1 MVRVRQPADFNNQ
14 KEKMKLD
21 EEISNYWS
29 QGPSRI
35 QINQLETDSIQMWM
49 LLQQKGE
56 SAGSSLTQQIL
67 TQHLRQGRKPNS
79 NSSVAGMVY
88 WLLVTVT
95 YNLGMLVLV
104 KYCRLTLQ
112 ERTIP
117 GLGIQS
123 FQEEEGDGV
132 TLLSEWISAFIGLR
146 GMPSGCSNL
155 IPRHNNFHRLWGV
168 TWGKRI
174 GNGRGELW
182 QWIRPSTSSQSVPL
196 KSCKTI

>member
-67 TQHLRQGRKPNS
+67 TQHLR
-79 NSSVAGMVY
+79 
-88 WLLVTVT
+88 
-95 YNLGMLVLV
+95 
-104 KYCRLTLQ
+104 
-112 ERTIP
+112 
-117 GLGIQS
+117 
-123 FQEEEGDGV
+123 
-132 TLLSEWISAFIGLR
+132 
-146 GMPSGCSNL
+146 
-155 IPRHNNFHRLWGV
+155 
-168 TWGKRI
+168 
-174 GNGRGELW
+174 
-182 QWIRPSTSSQSVPL
+182 
-196 KSCKTI
+196 